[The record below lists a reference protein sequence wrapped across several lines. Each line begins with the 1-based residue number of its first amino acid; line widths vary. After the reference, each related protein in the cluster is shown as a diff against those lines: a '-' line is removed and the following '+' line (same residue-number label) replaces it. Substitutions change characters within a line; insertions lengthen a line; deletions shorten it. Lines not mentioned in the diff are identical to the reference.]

1 MNKAEFLKKW
11 RKYVESF
18 NTDLINRDQTNPFVK
33 ELDRWL
39 VENIIPAESVIN
51 TGITFEPSDIFLYKF
66 NIVITGNIQIK
77 LDCVYE
83 EILRE
88 KDSKIYVEKIST
100 IIKDYNKTIECA
112 IVIL

>member
-1 MNKAEFLKKW
+1 MNKLESLKKW

-18 NTDLINRDQTNPFVK
+18 NTDWINRDHTNSFVK

-39 VENIIPAESVIN
+39 SENPIPVESQLN
-51 TGITFEPSDIFLYKF
+51 TRITFEPSDIFLYKF
-66 NIVITGNIQIK
+66 NIVITGNTRIK
-77 LDCVYE
+77 LDGLYE

-88 KDSKIYVEKIST
+88 KDSKIYIEKTST

-112 IVIL
+112 IVVL

>member
-1 MNKAEFLKKW
+1 MNKSESLKKW

-18 NTDLINRDQTNPFVK
+18 NTDWISRDQTNPFVK

-39 VENIIPAESVIN
+39 VENHIPVESVTN
-51 TGITFEPSDIFLYKF
+51 TVTFEHSDIFLYKF

-83 EILRE
+83 EILHE

-100 IIKDYNKTIECA
+100 IIKDCNKTIECV
-112 IVIL
+112 IVVL

>member
-1 MNKAEFLKKW
+1 MNKTESLKKW

-18 NTDLINRDQTNPFVK
+18 NIDWLSRDQSNPFVK

-39 VENIIPAESVIN
+39 VENVIPVEFTTN

-66 NIVITGNIQIK
+66 NIMITGNIQIK
-77 LDCVYE
+77 IDDAYE

-88 KDSKIYVEKIST
+88 KDSKIYIEKIST

-112 IVIL
+112 IVVL